1 MYSSIK
7 YVWAFAILL
16 PVLAGCVPQEVS
28 LLPKPQS
35 LEGSKNSFNVKS
47 GFKIEVT
54 DEKLDETSAYLA
66 AFVDEWNEYICKD
79 KQLDESGALP
89 VSLALDKIGNDNP
102 EAYELSVD
110 KSGIMIKAYF
120 PQGCFYGIQTLRQL
134 VKRDNGVLT
143 LPQVK
148 ICDYPDFGW
157 RSYLL
162 DEARHFYGKEFVK
175 KMLDELAALKIN
187 KFHWHLTD
195 DAGWRIEIKK
205 YPKLTEIGGFRNDTE
220 IGTWESGKRSGKP
233 HGGFYTQD
241 DIKEIIEY
249 ARLRHIQVIPEIE
262 MPGHASAAIAAYPW
276 LGILGELKEVPAVF
290 GKHKDSYNIASPEVI
305 TFLQDVLDEVCELFP
320 SEVIHVGGDEVL
332 FATWSASEEM
342 KSYMKKNGLNSPA
355 DAQIKFTNDMSN
367 YLESKGKRMMGWNEI
382 MGKNVHNFENT
393 EDYGQVATTLSKKTV
408 IHFWRGEVELIT
420 EAAQKGYQ
428 IVNSLHTDTYL
439 DYDYEKS
446 PLKHMYQFSPIPEGL
461 EKQYEKNIIGVG
473 VQMWTEWQ
481 PTYKNVE
488 YQTFPRIAAASEIAW
503 SGAGDYDDFLVRLK
517 NYSTNW
523 TARDINFPVEEIK

>member
-1 MYSSIK
+1 MYRNIK
-7 YVWAFAILL
+7 CVLIPAILWL
-16 PVLAGCVPQEVS
+16 VFAGCSPQEVQ

-35 LEGSKNSFNVKS
+35 LGGSKMGFNIDS
-47 GFKIEVT
+47 GFKIGAT
-54 DEKLDETSAYLA
+54 DEKLNETAAYLA
-66 AFVDEWNEYICKD
+66 TFVDEWNDYVCKG
-79 KQLDESGALP
+79 KQGDVQNALTI
-89 VSLALDKIGNDNP
+89 SLVLGKISNDNP
-102 EAYELSVD
+102 EAYELSVN
-110 KSGIMIKAYF
+110 KNKITVKANF

-134 VKRDNGVLT
+134 IHMENGVLT
-143 LPQVK
+143 LPQVE
-148 ICDYPDFGW
+148 IIDYPNFSW

-195 DAGWRIEIKK
+195 DAGWRIVIKK
-205 YPKLTEIGGFRNDTE
+205 YPRLTEIGGFRNDTE
-220 IGTWESGKRSGKP
+220 IETWESGKRSGKP

-249 ARLRHIQVIPEIE
+249 ARMRHIQVIPEIE
-262 MPGHASAAIAAYPW
+262 MPGHASAAITAYPW

-290 GKHKDSYNIASPEVI
+290 GKHKDSYNIASPRVI
-305 TFLQDVLDEVCELFP
+305 AFLQDVLNEVCELFP

-332 FATWSASEEM
+332 FATWSASREM
-342 KSYMKKNGLNSPA
+342 KNYMKENGLNSPA

-367 YLESKGKRMMGWNEI
+367 YLAGKGKRMMGWNEI

-393 EDYGQVATTLSKKTV
+393 EDYGEVGTALSKKT
-408 IHFWRGEVELIT
+408 IINFWRGEVDLIT

-446 PLKHMYQFSPIPEGL
+446 SLRHMYQFSPIPPGL
-461 EKQYEKNIIGVG
+461 EKQYEKNIIGIG

-481 PTYKNVE
+481 PTYRNVE

-517 NYSTNW
+517 NYSVNW
-523 TARDINFPVEEIK
+523 ASRDINFPVDEIK

>member
-110 KSGIMIKAYF
+110 KSGIMTQHHGDK
-120 PQGCFYGIQTLRQL
+120 GCFYGIQTLRQL

-195 DAGWRIEIKK
+195 DAGWR
-205 YPKLTEIGGFRNDTE
+205 N
-220 IGTWESGKRSGKP
+220 
-233 HGGFYTQD
+233 
-241 DIKEIIEY
+241 
-249 ARLRHIQVIPEIE
+249 
-262 MPGHASAAIAAYPW
+262 
-276 LGILGELKEVPAVF
+276 
-290 GKHKDSYNIASPEVI
+290 
-305 TFLQDVLDEVCELFP
+305 
-320 SEVIHVGGDEVL
+320 
-332 FATWSASEEM
+332 
-342 KSYMKKNGLNSPA
+342 
-355 DAQIKFTNDMSN
+355 
-367 YLESKGKRMMGWNEI
+367 
-382 MGKNVHNFENT
+382 
-393 EDYGQVATTLSKKTV
+393 
-408 IHFWRGEVELIT
+408 
-420 EAAQKGYQ
+420 
-428 IVNSLHTDTYL
+428 
-439 DYDYEKS
+439 
-446 PLKHMYQFSPIPEGL
+446 
-461 EKQYEKNIIGVG
+461 
-473 VQMWTEWQ
+473 
-481 PTYKNVE
+481 
-488 YQTFPRIAAASEIAW
+488 
-503 SGAGDYDDFLVRLK
+503 
-517 NYSTNW
+517 
-523 TARDINFPVEEIK
+523 